1 MNKISKILYALLTVF
16 LIALAHLPLR
26 VLYVLS
32 DLLYLL
38 IYHVVRYRRKLVK
51 RNLTK
56 CFPEKSQEEL
66 SKIERE
72 FYHNFADYIVET
84 IKLLHISDAEMQR
97 RFTFT
102 NLSAVQDLMEQ
113 GQSIV
118 AYFSH
123 CGNWEWATSITL
135 HCPELVA
142 VGDAFCQIYRPLRNV
157 HFDNLMFRIR
167 RRFGSESIPK
177 SLTLRRLLQMRNNHV
192 TSITGFMSDQK
203 PSHGDTIHVVNFLNR
218 PTAVITGTETLA
230 RRLKMAVV
238 YWDMQK
244 IARGRYDVCIHVI
257 ANDASR
263 TQPFYVTDKYFSLLE
278 QTIRKNPSIWLWTHN
293 RWKNPIPGYEE
304 QQ

>member
-1 MNKISKILYALLTVF
+1 MNKLAKIFFAILASF
-16 LIALAHLPLR
+16 LVMLAHLPLR
-26 VLYVLS
+26 VLYVFS
-32 DLLYLL
+32 DFLYLL
-38 IYHVVRYRRKLVK
+38 IYYVVRYRRKLVR

-56 CFPEKSQEEL
+56 CFPEKPL
-66 SKIERE
+66 SEILDIERK

-84 IKLLHISDAEMQR
+84 VKLLHISDEEMMR

-102 NLSAVQDLMEQ
+102 NLDAVRDFMEQ
-113 GQSIV
+113 GHSIV

-203 PSHGDTIHVVNFLNR
+203 PSHGDTVHVVNFLNR

-230 RRLKMAVV
+230 RRLKMAAV

-244 IARGRYDVCIHVI
+244 LGRGRYNVCIHVI
-257 ANDASR
+257 ADDASR
-263 TQPFYVTDKYFSLLE
+263 AQPFFVTDKYFSLLE
-278 QTIRKNPSIWLWTHN
+278 QTIKRDPSIWLWSHN
-293 RWKNPIPGYEE
+293 RWKNPIPGYPE
-304 QQ
+304 Q